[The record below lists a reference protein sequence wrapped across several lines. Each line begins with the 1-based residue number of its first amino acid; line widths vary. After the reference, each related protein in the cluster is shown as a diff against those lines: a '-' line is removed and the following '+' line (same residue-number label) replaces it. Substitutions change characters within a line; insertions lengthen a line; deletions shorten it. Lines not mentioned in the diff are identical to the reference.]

1 MRKTEIN
8 EVLTSYENIYTAL
21 GEARKESSIVPSMD
35 GFLRLLLIK
44 RLEEIGDELDGLRE
58 MLAIEL
64 DEQDTKEFVQK
75 ILNADEADDEQ
86 EFLNL
91 VENAENLE

>member
-1 MRKTEIN
+1 MRKAEI
-8 EVLTSYENIYTAL
+8 EEILTSYENIYNAL
-21 GEARKESSIVPSMD
+21 GEVRKESPIVPSMD
-35 GFLRLLLIK
+35 VFLRLLLIE

-64 DEQDTKEFVQK
+64 DEQDAKEFVKK
-75 ILNADEADDEQ
+75 ILDADDAEDEQ

-91 VENAENLE
+91 VENAEDLE

>member
-1 MRKTEIN
+1 MRKAEI
-8 EVLTSYENIYTAL
+8 EEILTSYENIYNAL
-21 GEARKESSIVPSMD
+21 GEARKESPIVPSMD
-35 GFLRLLLIK
+35 VFLRLLLIE

-64 DEQDTKEFVQK
+64 DEQDAKEFVKK
-75 ILNADEADDEQ
+75 ILDADDAEDEQ

-91 VENAENLE
+91 VENAEDLE

>member
-1 MRKTEIN
+1 MRKAEIE
-8 EVLTSYENIYTAL
+8 EVLTNYENIYNAL

-35 GFLRLLLIK
+35 VFLRLLLIK

-64 DEQDTKEFVQK
+64 DEQDTKEFVQRV
-75 ILNADEADDEQ
+75 LDADEADDEQ

-91 VENAENLE
+91 VENAGDLE

>member
-1 MRKTEIN
+1 MRKAEIE
-8 EVLTSYENIYTAL
+8 EVLTNYEDIYTAL
-21 GEARKESSIVPSMD
+21 GEARKESSIVPSID
-35 GFLRLLLIK
+35 VFLRLLLIK

-64 DEQDTKEFVQK
+64 GEQDAKEFVQRV
-75 ILNADEADDEQ
+75 LDADEADDEQ

-91 VENAENLE
+91 VENAGDLE